1 MSNPSTQPVEPLAE
15 PKCHH
20 EGLLNEEWPPERESD
35 PIALDARSESDLQL
49 NVKEEIKMEVSSPKV
64 ERSSSPLWDDDP
76 LSHDAEQSPEEE
88 EKFRYRSPSP
98 SEDFVGFTEVDRYR
112 TLDPIPEGSQLMVY
126 DGGDS
131 AQELT
136 VHSETSGESKAAPT
150 AGPSSS
156 ESVCDVSC
164 HEWDGESPASGP
176 LNVVPDIK
184 MSPVERRGPAV
195 ERSSCTLPPGWDSYL
210 SPWEQSWIGGLF
222 RTTTHGGRRHAELR
236 DGLTELWCRP
246 PEPPAVASEPPADAD
261 RYYGVPLFLWLPRR
275 LWGASLFCPQCGAL
289 LNGFGLHSRLRK
301 ALDLSLGYWIATECL
316 TCPQCRPQKVYA
328 AWDHRLVRQLDL
340 GRQQQFPAVLKNDLA
355 CDKAIISLFRSTGP
369 WRNPAE
375 IQRNICDGV
384 GQAYLTR
391 TLCYLSHCDEHSAA
405 PGETQRRRPVA
416 LPPPHPVV
424 PSAKRLMRVYLRETH
439 ARQQRYLATIT
450 SVFGDVLKMDSSR
463 KLTQKFA
470 GVAAGSARWTT
481 VTNEYDQ
488 VLMCVLTPAAGD
500 GLLDMGRSLV
510 MRYRDATMGLPRL
523 LYVDTGCC
531 GGSENTPA
539 APALRWFPGWESVPV
554 RLDAEHFMLR
564 MAAGVTTK
572 RHQLYGR
579 LVSGLADAIFE
590 TDPADMKA
598 LVRAKRHE
606 LRARGLVN
614 VTDEMARQAV
624 TEAERQ
630 RHCRRRTR
638 GVDVT
643 TRAIDELLRRLSGP
657 AGTDGPDGTGMPLLD
672 PTRIWAI
679 WEEQKRHL
687 ACLQDVPGVALYRE
701 TSPLTRRGAQLQ
713 CYSSAR
719 GTTFA
724 ESFHKHLAKFIPG
737 NAALRDLHFQA
748 LLVEGVARWNTEH
761 HRAKT
766 EPDTADNVQLQF
778 LDDWTRATLNDLSLA
793 ALNKKFLKTNHGGR
807 VWYNGELV
815 GVAYLYSQTGRQLDN
830 YVEGELDPG
839 TQHGDQEDD
848 GLDEAFEGTEGAYDY
863 APSLSNILGIPEAS
877 LCAAGF
883 ASGATGGAPG
893 AAEGTASAGAAG
905 SLAVGTGARSPAGAV
920 GPWTTDHTY
929 GAGLDS

>member
-1 MSNPSTQPVEPLAE
+1 MALSFST
-15 PKCHH
+15 C
-20 EGLLNEEWPPERESD
+20 
-35 PIALDARSESDLQL
+35 
-49 NVKEEIKMEVSSPKV
+49 
-64 ERSSSPLWDDDP
+64 
-76 LSHDAEQSPEEE
+76 
-88 EKFRYRSPSP
+88 
-98 SEDFVGFTEVDRYR
+98 R

-184 MSPVERRGPAV
+184 MPPVERRGPAV

-210 SPWEQSWIGGLF
+210 SPWEQSWIGTLF

-246 PEPPAVASEPPADAD
+246 PELPAVASEPPADAD

-405 PGETQRRRPVA
+405 SGETQRRRPVA

-463 KLTQKFA
+463 K
-470 GVAAGSARWTT
+470 
-481 VTNEYDQ
+481 
-488 VLMCVLTPAAGD
+488 
-500 GLLDMGRSLV
+500 
-510 MRYRDATMGLPRL
+510 
-523 LYVDTGCC
+523 
-531 GGSENTPA
+531 NTPA

-579 LVSGLADAIFE
+579 LMSGLADAIFE

-643 TRAIDELLRRLSGP
+643 TRAIDELLRLLSGP

-679 WEEQKRHL
+679 WEEQKRHV

-719 GTTFA
+719 GTTFT

-748 LLVEGVARWNTEH
+748 LLVEGVARWNAEH

-766 EPDTADNVQLQF
+766 EPDTADDVQLQF
-778 LDDWTRATLNDLSLA
+778 LDDWTRSALNDLSLA

-815 GVAYLYSQTGRQLDN
+815 GVTYLYSQTGRQLDN

-863 APSLSNILGIPEAS
+863 APSLSNILGIP
-877 LCAAGF
+877 AALPGHGPRTIHLVPDWTAEDPTQVDTRQLPCRHPMSGF
-883 ASGATGGAPG
+883 TECRALSRLSPK
-893 AAEGTASAGAAG
+893 TAVETVKETVSKRNY
-905 SLAVGTGARSPAGAV
+905 VRT
-920 GPWTTDHTY
+920 
-929 GAGLDS
+929 